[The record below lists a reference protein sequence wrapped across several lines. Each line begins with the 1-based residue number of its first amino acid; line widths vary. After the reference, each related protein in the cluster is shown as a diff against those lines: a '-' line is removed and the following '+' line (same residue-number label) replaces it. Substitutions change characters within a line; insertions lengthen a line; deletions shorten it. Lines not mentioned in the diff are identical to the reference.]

1 MKFSKREV
9 PLFENNKIIR
19 YTSGELVITASSQ
32 GIGIEGSV
40 SISSHDDLEI
50 MAEYVA
56 KAWQH
61 YVAMGSENGISDN
74 KGLSVE

>member
-9 PLFENNKIIR
+9 PLYENRKIIR
-19 YTSGELVITASSQ
+19 YTSGEFVITASSQ
-32 GIGIEGSV
+32 GIGLEGSIE
-40 SISSHDDLEI
+40 ISSHEDLNSL
-50 MAEYVA
+50 AEYIA

-61 YVAMGSENGISDN
+61 YVAMGSENGLSDI